1 MKKLIFIAAIF
12 FSALCFKQADA
23 QISVNINIGT
33 QPAWGPT
40 GYDHV
45 DYYYL
50 PDIDCYYYVPGNQFI
65 YLSGGRWI
73 RSASLPAQYRNY
85 DLYSG
90 YKVVVNQPDPYLHD
104 NTFRTKYA
112 SYKGRRGQAV
122 IRDSHDPKYKSANR
136 PGNNHPQAKPQP
148 KPGRL
153 SNNHRAPA
161 KPQPKASHANQDNS
175 HRPAAKPQAKPSH
188 AADKDH
194 KDDHHK

>member
-1 MKKLIFIAAIF
+1 MKKLTLIAAIF
-12 FSALCFKQADA
+12 FSVLCFKQADA
-23 QISVNINIGT
+23 QLSISINIGT

-73 RSASLPAQYRNY
+73 RSSSLPPQYGNY

-90 YKVVVNQPDPYLHD
+90 YKVVVNQPKPYLQD

-112 SYKGRRGQAV
+112 SYKGHRGQAV
-122 IRDSHDPKYKSANR
+122 IRDSHDPKYKSSNR
-136 PGNNHPQAKPQP
+136 PGNNRPQAKPNRPGDNNRPQAKPQP
-148 KPGRL
+148 
-153 SNNHRAPA
+153 APSHA
-161 KPQPKASHANQDNS
+161 KQGNSHGPAEKPQS
-175 HRPAAKPQAKPSH
+175 KPSH
-188 AADKDH
+188 GADKEH
-194 KDDHHK
+194 KDDHHQ